1 MRKMTLTCLII
12 GSLLSL
18 EGCGTT
24 VIPGERGLRWYP
36 LTEGLTSETLK
47 SGFYWRAPWNDIFR
61 YDVRWQSYTENIDA
75 LSADDLQVLVKA
87 AVIVRPIPE
96 EVYFLAQEVGTD
108 FYPRV
113 IKPEFM
119 AAVRSVVSGYP
130 MVTVPERSAEIA
142 SKVQAV
148 VVEKLKGRHLE
159 IQSIA
164 LADIDFPQ
172 VVLSAIEQKQAK
184 EQEKEQKEFE
194 LVIASK
200 NADIARTRAKG
211 EGDAIRIR
219 SEGEAEGV
227 KIRAAGQAKAQETIS
242 KTLTPDY
249 LRYKLY
255 DSQNSKLVLLPENLN
270 IPILVNPDTEPRHMS
285 RDALSQVES
294 EPSSPY
300 AGKEPMSR

>member
-1 MRKMTLTCLII
+1 MTRMTLTCLMI

-18 EGCGTT
+18 EACGTT
-24 VIPGERGLRWYP
+24 VTPGERGLRWYP

-87 AVIVRPIPE
+87 AVIVRPVPE

-270 IPILVNPDTEPRHMS
+270 VPILVNPDTEPRHMS
-285 RDALSQVES
+285 RDALSQAES
-294 EPSSPY
+294 ELPSP
-300 AGKEPMSR
+300 